1 MEQAELHCISGNN
14 DSYRDR
20 LLSMEN
26 TFSMSEDL
34 LAIVEVIMFPL
45 PVWRTSDRN
54 LEAQDQP
61 QITCTRDLS

>member
-45 PVWRTSDRN
+45 PV
-54 LEAQDQP
+54 
-61 QITCTRDLS
+61 